1 MTDVV
6 VTEAGGPLVVH
17 LLSFAVSKVGRG
29 KAVYMS
35 LAGDEGPHVSMTG
48 ESRGCSR
55 KRERETHWDISL

>member
-35 LAGDEGPHVSMTG
+35 LVQG
-48 ESRGCSR
+48 
-55 KRERETHWDISL
+55 L